1 MALMKSDLSFS
12 PGHEWTTVAFMHPNK
27 GLSEGRVHMSLGLV
41 SSELRVLVL
50 IVRVVMLVIV

>member
-1 MALMKSDLSFS
+1 MKSDLSFS